1 MAINKEL
8 YQTNSLEEKIYSGSI
23 ENNQKELKPFFAEI
37 IERRRGEDPVND
49 GLQASIIITKDRF
62 AAKIN
67 ENDR

>member
-23 ENNQKELKPFFAEI
+23 DNNQEELKQFFAEI
-37 IERRRGEDPVND
+37 IERRRGEDAIKD
-49 GLQASIIITKDRF
+49 GLQASMIITKDRF